1 MEKGENR
8 VKVVTLACE
17 KGGVGKTTLAT
28 HLAAGLAIRGKRVLL
43 VDADAQGH
51 ATFGLGLK
59 NEPGFY
65 DLLVRDAEWKSVLRV
80 VAPEVY
86 EPPDTKSQGL
96 LAVLPGNVE
105 TQLIAQKID
114 NAFLIAERLH
124 EMDGYIDIVIFD
136 TSPTPSLL
144 HGAIYLATDALLY
157 PTLCETYSLNG
168 LVATIKHQERFSQQ
182 RRSATGRETLIMG
195 IVPTMYRPKT
205 VEHSENLAQLQ
216 QRYGELVWPPLPMR
230 ITWAEAVTMRH
241 PVFSIAPQSAAA
253 REAWAVVRAAEEVMA
268 SV

>member
-1 MEKGENR
+1 MKA
-8 VKVVTLACE
+8 VTLACE
-17 KGGVGKTTLAT
+17 KGGTGKTTLAT
-28 HLAAGLAIRGKRVLL
+28 HLAAGLAIKGKRVLL

-65 DLLVRDAEWKSVLRV
+65 DLLVRDADWKNVLRV
-80 VAPEVY
+80 VPPEVY
-86 EPPDTKSQGL
+86 EPPDTKAKGL

-114 NAFLIAERLH
+114 NAFLIVERLEELEQH
-124 EMDGYIDIVIFD
+124 IDVVIFD

-144 HGAIYLATDALLY
+144 HGAIYLATDDLLY

-168 LVATIKHQERFSQQ
+168 LVSTIKHQERFSQQ
-182 RRSATGRETLIMG
+182 RRNATDQETVTMG
-195 IVPTMYRPKT
+195 IVPTMYRSKT

-216 QRYGELVWPPLPMR
+216 ERYGELVWPPLPMR

-241 PVFSIAPQSAAA
+241 PVFAIAPHSAAA
-253 REAWAVVRAAEEVMA
+253 REAWAVVNAAEEVMA
-268 SV
+268 RV